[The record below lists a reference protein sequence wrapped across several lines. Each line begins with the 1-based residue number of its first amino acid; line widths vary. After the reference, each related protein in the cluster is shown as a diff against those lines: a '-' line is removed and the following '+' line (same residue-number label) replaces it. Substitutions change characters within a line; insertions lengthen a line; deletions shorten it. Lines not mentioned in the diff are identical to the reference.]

1 MPSQITTGVKITV
14 DASDIS
20 NKFTKSVDELNA
32 TLSKNQKALGL
43 VYNEQGIL
51 TNALGQTVEGLS
63 QSAIKLGQYVDELG
77 RVRTYQDGFIDGLTR
92 TQIELGFYTDEIGN
106 IYNKLG
112 ELVGMTDKA
121 RRAQEQEA
129 AAAENAAQ
137 AQADAAV
144 ALQDGLSRSAD
155 AVAQVAGQFA
165 IFQQLLQKSGAT
177 SEEFGASVA
186 NIANAVSVAAGS
198 FKASSEL
205 IKTFSE
211 VAKLLPPQ
219 LIATATAS
227 KAAAPALAAVGVEA
241 KAAGAAIAGIGGP
254 VTLAISAITALVAG
268 LAALSA
274 SKVETDALSE
284 SFKDL
289 QTKAERAGTSI
300 RSLADALKVGAFATA
315 ETEIEAASRR
325 FLDAKANLD
334 KARADLD
341 AYKKEADAY
350 NESRKYATGANIG
363 GGPNI
368 KDFGDAAKFGEFNTE
383 WKNAIAEY
391 NAVAAKYVDAAR
403 AAQQT
408 EEQKLKEQRDAYA
421 ALLKV
426 AEKMGDDKTANL
438 FKAQIDLLDGQ
449 ILDARKKQAAE
460 AKKQKEQEEN
470 AAKAEREKQL
480 ASAGVLEYIKK
491 QNDAQKQAAVSLDN
505 YAATVAK
512 WREMAKNGQLT
523 SKELSDAEQGLA
535 ATLREKLGAELGIQ
549 IDATKKTA
557 TAYEKLAKALEDGVI
572 TQEQADAAKK
582 ALAEKERAELAARLG
597 VTFTAPSGGDS
608 GSATVNDYAAKV
620 KALDDAL
627 QQGIITQQDY
637 NAATAQLRDAA
648 RGSISGLE
656 ATGGVADSYA
666 KRVREL
672 DAALKNGIIESK
684 ERDRLVNDAKT
695 ALAQSLGVSEE
706 DIKAYEKRRAK
717 AEADYERGLIDAA
730 ERDRRLNN
738 ASKKLEKA
746 RDDAAKKAAA
756 EKDRQD
762 TRSKLGID
770 QLLESMKSP
779 VQKYKE
785 TLDQIADA
793 LKKNAVNANEAEALR
808 QQAAETYLK
817 TLNADAEQLGQAG
830 GAQSQKGAEF
840 ARSMSSGSEDLYL
853 AQVRNTTNS
862 YQNSMTQA
870 AQQLQNTT
878 AAMLQT
884 SNRSLEYL
892 QMLVDSQGDG
902 VAVWG

>member
-112 ELVGMTDKA
+112 ELVGITDKA

-155 AVAQVAGQFA
+155 AVAHVAGQFA

-186 NIANAVSVAAGS
+186 NIANAISVAAGS

-268 LAALSA
+268 LTALSA
-274 SKVETDALSE
+274 SKVETSALSA
-284 SFKDL
+284 SFEEL
-289 QTKAERAGTSI
+289 QAKAERAGTSI
-300 RSLADALKVGAFATA
+300 RSLADALKVGAFADA
-315 ETEIEAASRR
+315 KSDIMQVSEQFLNASKELREASARFEEEKKRADENARAASAASGRYVASAMPSR
-325 FLDAKANLD
+325 DDYLSEYDAN
-334 KARADLD
+334 
-341 AYKKEADAY
+341 Y
-350 NESRKYATGANIG
+350 
-363 GGPNI
+363 
-368 KDFGDAAKFGEFNTE
+368 
-383 WKNAIAEY
+383 KNAIAEY

-449 ILDARKKQAAE
+449 ILDARKKQADD

-491 QNDAQKQAAVSLDN
+491 QNDAQKQATVSLDN

-582 ALAEKERAELAARLG
+582 ALAEKDRAELAARLG

-648 RGSISGLE
+648 RGSITGLE
-656 ATGGVADSYA
+656 STGGAAGSYA

-684 ERDRLVNDAKT
+684 ERDRLVNDAKI

-706 DIKAYEKRRAK
+706 DVKKYEKRRAK
-717 AEADYERGLIDAA
+717 AEADYAKGLIDAA

-817 TLNADAEQLGQAG
+817 TLNADAEQLGQTV
-830 GAQSQKGAEF
+830 GAQGQKGAEF

-862 YQNSMTQA
+862 YQSSMTQA

-892 QMLVDSQGDG
+892 QMLVDGQADGG